1 MLKSHSC
8 GELRKSHVGQE
19 VTLAGWVN
27 RRRDMGGIIFIDLRD
42 REGRTQVTVNS
53 SDDEDAFN
61 IAEQVRS
68 EYVLQISGKVEARP
82 QGQENPNLA
91 TGEVEVL
98 VEKIT
103 ILNAAKIPPI
113 RVDDDS
119 SVDEALRLKYR
130 YIYLRRQRM
139 QRNMTIRHKAV
150 KYIRDFL
157 DDHDF
162 IEIETPILF
171 KSTPEGARDYLVPS
185 RIHPGKFYALPQSP
199 QQLKQLLM
207 VAGFERYFQIARC
220 FRDED
225 LRSDRQPEFTQL
237 DIELSFV
244 ERQDVLDLVEELMVG
259 IVNEASIVPIAN
271 EKFPRLTYAEALDR
285 FGTDR
290 PDLRYGMELVD
301 LSEIAGKSSFKVFT
315 DNVAAGRPVK
325 AICAPGCGGYSRKQL
340 SELEEIATKSGAKG
354 MAWMA
359 IDKDSGELRGFITK
373 FFSVDQLIEITEKMQ
388 AKPGDLLLFAS
399 DERRVVY
406 DVLGALRETM
416 ARRLGF
422 KDKPELAFSWVL
434 DFPLFEQDLE
444 DGHYVPSHHM
454 FTAPKRESIPLLD
467 SDPASVLSEQYDL
480 ICNGYEVGGGSI
492 RIHERELQQKIMK
505 LIGLSMEE
513 AREQFGHL
521 LDAFEYG
528 TPPHGGI
535 APGVDRLVMLMAG
548 EPNLQQVIA
557 FPKSNSAADLMADAP
572 SPVSQKQLDDLHIS
586 IKEGKGSSDSLYL

>member
-1 MLKSHSC
+1 
-8 GELRKSHVGQE
+8 
-19 VTLAGWVN
+19 
-27 RRRDMGGIIFIDLRD
+27 
-42 REGRTQVTVNS
+42 
-53 SDDEDAFN
+53 
-61 IAEQVRS
+61 
-68 EYVLQISGKVEARP
+68 
-82 QGQENPNLA
+82 
-91 TGEVEVL
+91 
-98 VEKIT
+98 
-103 ILNAAKIPPI
+103 LNAAKVPPI

-119 SVDEALRLKYR
+119 FVDEALRLKYR

-157 DDHDF
+157 DDRGF

-244 ERQDVLDLVEELMVG
+244 ERQDVLELVEELMVG
-259 IVNEASIVPIAN
+259 MVKEASIVPIAS
-271 EKFPRLTYAEALDR
+271 ESFPRLTYAEAMER

-290 PDLRYGMELVD
+290 PDLRYGLELVD
-301 LSEIAGKSSFKVFT
+301 LSDVAGRSSFKVFT

-325 AICAPGCGGYSRKQL
+325 AICAPGCGGYSRKQM
-340 SELEEIATKSGAKG
+340 SELEEIATGAGAKG

-373 FFSVDQLIEITEKMQ
+373 FFSVEQLTEITEKMQ

-399 DERRVVY
+399 DERRVVNE
-406 DVLGALRETM
+406 VLGALRETM
-416 ARRLGF
+416 GHRLGY
-422 KDKPELAFSWVL
+422 KDKPELAFTWVI

-444 DGHYVPSHHM
+444 DGHYTPSHHM
-454 FTAPKRESIPLLD
+454 FTAPKREFIPLLD

-480 ICNGYEVGGGSI
+480 ICNGHEVGGGSI
-492 RIHERELQQKIMK
+492 RIYERELQQKIMK

-557 FPKSNSAADLMADAP
+557 FPKSSSAADLMADAP
-572 SPVSQKQLDDLHIS
+572 APVSQKQLDDLHIA
-586 IKEGKGSSDSLYL
+586 IKQGKGSSDSLYL

>member
-8 GELRKSHVGQE
+8 GELRKSHIGQE

-42 REGRTQVTVNS
+42 QEGRTQVTVNTGDS
-53 SDDEDAFN
+53 EDAFN

-68 EYVLQISGKVEARP
+68 EYVLQIFGKVEARP
-82 QGQENPNLA
+82 PGQENPNLA
-91 TGEVEVL
+91 TGDVEVQ
-98 VEKIT
+98 VNKIT
-103 ILNAAKIPPI
+103 ILNAAKVPPI

-119 SVDEALRLKYR
+119 FVDEALRLKYR

-157 DDHDF
+157 DDRGF

-244 ERQDVLDLVEELMVG
+244 ERQDVLELVEELMVG
-259 IVNEASIVPIAN
+259 MVKEASIVPIAS
-271 EKFPRLTYAEALDR
+271 ESFPRLTYAEAMER

-290 PDLRYGMELVD
+290 PDLRYGLELVD
-301 LSEIAGKSSFKVFT
+301 LSDVAGRSSFKVFT

-325 AICAPGCGGYSRKQL
+325 AICAPGCGGYSRKQM
-340 SELEEIATKSGAKG
+340 SELEEIATGAGAKG

-373 FFSVDQLIEITEKMQ
+373 FFSVEQLTEITEKMQ

-406 DVLGALRETM
+406 EVLGALRETM
-416 ARRLGF
+416 GHRLGY
-422 KDKPELAFSWVL
+422 KDKPELAFTWVI

-444 DGHYVPSHHM
+444 DGHYTPSHHM
-454 FTAPKRESIPLLD
+454 FTAPKREFIPLLD

-480 ICNGYEVGGGSI
+480 ICNGHEVGGGSI

-557 FPKSNSAADLMADAP
+557 FPKSSSAADLMADAP
-572 SPVSQKQLDDLHIS
+572 APVSQKQLDDLHIA
-586 IKEGKGSSDSLYL
+586 IKQGKGSSDSLYL